1 MKTFDD
7 LQFRIHSLGIGKRA
21 IMDFDNGWGVSVV
34 MSPLSYGGIVGLY
47 ELAVIKGDNIHYD
60 NPVANGDVR
69 GRLSKNMVTE
79 LMSQVQRFTNG
90 SELSDYSNE

>member
-1 MKTFDD
+1 MKTFND
-7 LQFRIHSLGIGKRA
+7 LSFRPHRIGIGK
-21 IMDFDNGWGVSVV
+21 ISTMDFDNGWGVSVV
-34 MSPLSYGGIVGLY
+34 QTIYSYGGSEGLY
-47 ELAVIKGDNIHYD
+47 ELAVTKDDSLHYD

-69 GRLSKNMVTE
+69 GYLSKNMVTE